1 MSSPTTDRPQQVE
14 TDPVLREAA
23 FLLQSWANT
32 FLLLA
37 PAWLRVPTVEF
48 LIKIGWY
55 GKRKS

>member
-1 MSSPTTDRPQQVE
+1 MSSPTTDPPPQVE

-37 PAWLRVPTVEF
+37 PAWLRVPTVQF
-48 LIKIGWY
+48 LDRIGWY
-55 GKRKS
+55 GKIKS